1 MLVVSDNPVSRIGFR
16 ALLGAAPGVD
26 VVGAG
31 TVERSVAG
39 VRAHGPDVVLL
50 DASPPPADGI
60 GRLARSGAR
69 VVAVTAEQ
77 DPLVLVR
84 AVAAGAHGCLVYG
97 HFEPR
102 ALADVLITAGRGES
116 TLSRPVV
123 TALVRWVH
131 DGGGP
136 RPDPGL
142 TAREA
147 EILEL
152 IAAGLTNR
160 EIARRLVITEK
171 TVKNHAHQIYKR
183 LGAADREHAAARWL
197 ELNSVSGGTDVP

>member
-1 MLVVSDNPVSRIGFR
+1 MVVSDNPVSRIGFR
-16 ALLGAAPGVD
+16 SLLGTAASVD
-26 VVGAG
+26 VVGSG
-31 TVERSVAG
+31 TVERAVAG
-39 VRAHGPDVVLL
+39 LRVHEPDVVLL
-50 DASPPPADGI
+50 EGSPPADSAI
-60 GRLARSGAR
+60 ARLARSGAR
-69 VVAVTAEQ
+69 VVVVTAEL
-77 DPLVLVR
+77 DPLVLVKI
-84 AVAAGAHGCLVYG
+84 VAAGAHGCLVYG

-102 ALADVLITAGRGES
+102 ALADVLVAAGRGES
-116 TLSRPVV
+116 SLSRPAV

-131 DGGGP
+131 DGGAP

-183 LGAADREHAAARWL
+183 LGATGREHAAERWI
-197 ELNSVSGGTDVP
+197 ELNSSADAAADPS